1 MFKYV
6 LLAALLLSVGVLS
19 IVELSEHRQ
28 LAERRALI
36 TQRRAEL
43 QTLRDFDEEVRTY
56 QRKKEALQTRIDL
69 INKLKLNQATAAEG
83 IAKVSALDAATIES
97 AAVIDGK
104 RLVVNLSSGARIE
117 R

>member
-6 LLAALLLSVGVLS
+6 LLAALLLSVGTLS
-19 IVELSEHRQ
+19 VVGLSARGQ
-28 LAERRALI
+28 LDARRALI

-43 QTLRDFDEEVRTY
+43 QALRDFDEEVHTY
-56 QRKKEALQTRIDL
+56 QRKKNALQTRIDL
-69 INKLKLNQATAAEG
+69 INKLKLNQTAAAEG